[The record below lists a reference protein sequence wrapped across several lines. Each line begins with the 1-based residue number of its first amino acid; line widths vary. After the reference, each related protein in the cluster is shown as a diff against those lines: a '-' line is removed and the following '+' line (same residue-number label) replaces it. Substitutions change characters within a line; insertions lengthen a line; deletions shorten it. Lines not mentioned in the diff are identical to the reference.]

1 MPVTGG
7 FAFVAYP
14 AEYRATGV
22 MSFIVKQNGT
32 IYEKGLGS
40 DTAAE
45 AKSITSFDP
54 DDSWSPVE

>member
-1 MPVTGG
+1 
-7 FAFVAYP
+7 
-14 AEYRATGV
+14 
-22 MSFIVKQNGT
+22 MSFIVNQDGNV
-32 IYEKGLGS
+32 YEKDLGS